1 MIVKGRVRPD
11 GVTHGKQL
19 PMLAPTRLVEETAMK
34 IAIATCQNL
43 PGWEID
49 DAPFHEALNAA
60 MIGFEQHAWD
70 DPSVDWAQFDACIIR
85 TTWDYM
91 PRREAFIDW
100 ARRVDS
106 VSTLF
111 NPSDV
116 VIWNTHKRYL
126 AQLEALGVKIAPT
139 VWLEAGEGVD
149 VNALLSDRDWSRG
162 FIKPTVGANAS
173 DTLRFS
179 LDGPGI
185 ERAQAHLDALLP
197 TQGFM
202 IQPYLDRVETDG
214 ELSAI
219 YFDGDLSHA
228 VQKIPVPGDYRVQD
242 DHGAS
247 DFGVNLSV
255 AQRRFADTVVKE
267 AMSVAPGLG
276 GDPLLYARVDM
287 MFLDDGS
294 LCLTELELVEPSLF
308 FRHTPEGATR
318 LASALV
324 KRLS

>member
-1 MIVKGRVRPD
+1 
-11 GVTHGKQL
+11 
-19 PMLAPTRLVEETAMK
+19 MK

-49 DAPFHEALNAA
+49 DAPFQAALSAA
-60 MIGFEQHAWD
+60 TINFELHAWD
-70 DPSVDWAQFDACIIR
+70 DPSVDWETFDACIIR

-91 PRREAFIDW
+91 PRREAFIEW

-116 VIWNTHKRYL
+116 VVWNTHKGYL
-126 AQLEALGVKIAPT
+126 AQLEAVGVKIAPT
-139 VWLEAGEGVD
+139 VWLEAGGGVD
-149 VNALLSDRDWSRG
+149 IRALLSVRDWSRG
-162 FIKPTVGANAS
+162 FIKPTIGANAS

-179 LDGPGI
+179 LDDQGL

-202 IQPYLDRVETDG
+202 VQPYLERVETDG

-219 YFDGDLSHA
+219 YFDGVLSHA

-247 DFGVNLSV
+247 DFAVNLSA
-255 AQRRFADTVVKE
+255 AQRRFADTVVRE
-267 AMSVAPGLG
+267 AMRIAPGLK

-308 FRHTPEGATR
+308 FRHTPDGAMR

-324 KRLS
+324 KRLT